1 MKKVLFCFLLSIQ
14 LYSQKYI
21 NNNPNDT
28 LAVDKFGKKIE
39 LESNLDSINKW
50 NDYLLKIIKERKKI
64 KNLNHKIK
72 NYYQFSEL
80 NSLLTKSYLLN
91 EKGKTK
97 EATKIYYQVLKLAN
111 PKKHKQIIGFVY
123 GEIGTRHYVE
133 NNFTEAIKYY
143 NLALKYIDKNKDAYY
158 LSIIYNNIGL
168 YFSKNN
174 KPENALNYYKKSLE
188 LDLSLHN
195 YSNVAISYNNI
206 HRVYLSLKNDIEAI
220 KNLELAKE
228 YALKANSDYE
238 LCLIEKN
245 LSFLYKNKNYKKY
258 LNHLK
263 NSYKLAVKENRI
275 EIIEISGL
283 ELYKI
288 YKQEKQY
295 LKALLTYEK
304 VALAKDSLYRKEN
317 QNELL
322 KANFKYETEK
332 KEQKIKVL
340 AQEKQIAQL
349 KTKQQKTIIFIIILI
364 IFSTGIGLFFLFKK
378 YQTNKENQLLQI
390 NLEKLNAEK
399 KVIESDLNTL
409 KSQMNPHFI
418 FNALNSIQSQ
428 FMFGNKLIANE
439 MMSNFTKLTRTILE
453 VSSEN
458 VIPLQTEIEIL
469 RRYLDLE
476 KLRIKDNFHYTISID
491 KNLDVDYHKIPPMLI
506 QPFAEN
512 SIKHGLL
519 HKEGEKKLTIDFTL
533 DQSEEFLVVTIEDN
547 GIGRKKSEEIKSK
560 NKHNSF
566 STNSIAQRLE
576 LLNENKK
583 IKEMLVYEDLVNEN
597 GIGIGTR
604 VILKIGF

>member
-1 MKKVLFCFLLSIQ
+1 MKKALFLILISLQ
-14 LYSQKYI
+14 LHSQKYI

-28 LAVDKFGKKIE
+28 LSVDKLGKKIE

-72 NYYQFSEL
+72 NYYQLSEL
-80 NSLLTKSYLLN
+80 NCFLTKSYLLN

-97 EATKIYYQVLKLAN
+97 EAIKIYYKVLKLAN

-123 GEIGTRHYVE
+123 GEIGTRHFVE
-133 NNFTEAIKYY
+133 NDFTEAIKYY
-143 NLALKYIDKNKDAYY
+143 NHALNYLDKKKDAYY

-168 YFSKNN
+168 YFFKNN

-195 YSNVAISYNNI
+195 YSNIAIRCNNI
-206 HRVYLSLKNDIEAI
+206 HRVYLSLKNDVEAL
-220 KNLELAKE
+220 KYLELAKK
-228 YALKANSDYE
+228 YAIKANSDYD

-245 LSFLYKNKNYKKY
+245 FSFLYKNKNYKKY
-258 LNHLK
+258 LNHLE

-275 EIIEISGL
+275 DIIELSGL

-295 LKALLTYEK
+295 LKALLVYEK
-304 VALAKDSLYRKEN
+304 VAFAKDSLYRKEN

-364 IFSTGIGLFFLFKK
+364 IFSTGIGLYFLFKK
-378 YQTNKENQLLQI
+378 YQNNKEKQLLQI

-469 RRYLDLE
+469 KRYLDLE
-476 KLRIKDNFHYTISID
+476 KLRLKDDFNYAINID
-491 KNLDVDYHKIPPMLI
+491 KNLDIDYHKIPPMLI

-604 VILKIGF
+604 VILKIEF